1 MDNLVSRSPNSAR
14 QNLEVNR
21 VSRSDT
27 ISTGSP
33 CRRNTTSTK
42 TLAVFSAEILSETG
56 ARWTILLNR
65 STNTRMPLHPCV
77 SLGSPNM
84 KSILTDFQLSDGTAN
99 ERSGACVEPE
109 GFTRWQTSQ
118 VLTYLRTH
126 LYMCGQ

>member
-1 MDNLVSRSPNSAR
+1 MDSFVSKMPNRVR
-14 QNLEVNR
+14 QNLDANR

-27 ISTGSP
+27 ISEGRP

-42 TLAVFSAEILSETG
+42 TFAVISAEILSETG
-56 ARWTILLNR
+56 VRCTILLNR
-65 STNTRMPLHPCV
+65 STNTRMPFLPCL

-84 KSILTDFQLSDGTAN
+84 KSILTDFQLSVGTAN

-109 GFTRWQTSQ
+109 GFTRWQISQ